1 MSTAAQDD
9 RRTSGSERADS
20 GSGPY
25 RSEDGSFV
33 YETSHSSKQARKLRM
48 TAAERRAESTVITEV
63 EASYDEQL
71 TQRRKRY
78 LITMSL
84 RVPLLVIAALFY
96 QTPWLAVL
104 VIAISIPLPWC
115 AVLIANDRP
124 ARKRRPAPAPVPV
137 DANRG
142 LVTARKE
149 LSSTVIVEGSV
160 QDPAG
165 R

>member
-9 RRTSGSERADS
+9 RRTSGPGQAEG

-25 RSEDGSFV
+25 RSDDGSFV
-33 YETSHSSKQARKLRM
+33 YETSHSAKQARRLRM

-71 TQRRKRY
+71 NQRRKRY

-84 RVPLLVIAALFY
+84 RVPLLIIAAFFY

-124 ARKRRPAPAPVPV
+124 ARKRRRTPTGATV
-137 DANRG
+137 DPERG
-142 LVTARKE
+142 LAGTRKQ
-149 LSSTVIVEGSV
+149 LSAAVVVDGTV